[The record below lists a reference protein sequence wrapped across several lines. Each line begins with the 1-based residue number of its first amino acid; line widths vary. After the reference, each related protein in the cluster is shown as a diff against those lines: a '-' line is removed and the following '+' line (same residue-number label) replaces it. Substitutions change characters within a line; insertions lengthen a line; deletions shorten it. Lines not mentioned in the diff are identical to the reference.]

1 MKGWMMIEA
10 VELNRAD
17 GQGSYY
23 ETFNDENGEIGMFDC
38 KREVKEYAA
47 EEGQEVV
54 FLPLWQ
60 KDDRHKLHAYLGE
73 Y

>member
-1 MKGWMMIEA
+1 MIEA